1 MSASHNDEFSGEL
14 AQLRETCERLSEQ
27 LESKSRELRTANR
40 LRREDLIRHEQLE
53 GQIRESERQCREIID
68 RIPIPVAIT
77 RPSDGQ
83 IFYANQ
89 RMGDLAGL
97 PAEQLIGRTT
107 VEFYQ
112 DPDDRNAILQLLE
125 SDKPISNIEL
135 CVKRLDGSPVWI
147 VLSVQRIKYEGDDAA
162 LCAAIDVTTRKQ
174 AEVSLRKEQR
184 LLQRLLDTHQR
195 ERQLTAFEIHD
206 GMVQE
211 MTAAVML
218 LESTK
223 ESLSDSDER
232 VNTKFGHALSMV
244 RHAIDEARRLIE
256 GLAPP
261 VLEAEGILPA
271 LNSLIDDMSAKSDMS
286 VTLATDFDGRRF
298 APALEMSVFRIVQES
313 LNNAWR
319 HGQARLA
326 TIRLKERGDMIRV
339 IVRDFGKGFDVD
351 SVSPTRYGLRGI
363 RERTRLLGGQAKIVS
378 VPGKGTLVVA
388 ELPVVELRSLDE
400 QS

>member
-1 MSASHNDEFSGEL
+1 MSAPHNDESSREF

-27 LESKSRELRTANR
+27 LEARTRELRTASR

-53 GQIRESERQCREIID
+53 GQLRESEKQCREIID
-68 RIPIPVAIT
+68 RMPIPVAIT
-77 RPSDGQ
+77 RPPDGQ
-83 IFYANQ
+83 ILYVNQ

-97 PAEQLIGRTT
+97 PAGQLIGRTT
-107 VEFYQ
+107 FDFYQ
-112 DPDDRNAILQLLE
+112 DPDDHSAILQLFE
-125 SDKPISNIEL
+125 TDKPISNIEL
-135 CVKRLDGSPVWI
+135 QVKRLDGSPVWI

-174 AEVSLRKEQR
+174 AEVSLREEQR

-206 GMVQE
+206 GMVQD

-218 LESTK
+218 LESAK
-223 ESLSDSDER
+223 EALSDSGER
-232 VNTKFGHALSMV
+232 VLTKFDQALSMV

-271 LNSLIDDMSAKSDMS
+271 MQSLIDEMSAKSDMS

-339 IVRDFGKGFDVD
+339 SVRDFGKGFEVAK
-351 SVSPTRYGLRGI
+351 VSHTRYGLRGI
-363 RERTRLLGGQAKIVS
+363 RERTRLLGGRAKIVS
-378 VPGKGTLVVA
+378 VPGKGTLVMA
-388 ELPVVELRSLDE
+388 ELPVVELRPTDE
-400 QS
+400 EA